1 MNIVYMFADPLQ
13 KRNLASDPA
22 CASVL
27 VLAELKKKM
36 SSEMAR
42 IGDRFHPVT
51 YYRENWV
58 RGRIIQRTQAD

>member
-27 VLAELKKKM
+27 AELKEKM

-42 IGDRFHPVT
+42 ISDRFHPVT
-51 YYRENWV
+51 YYCENWV
-58 RGRIIQRTQAD
+58 RGRIIQRTKAD